1 MSTHRKKLFAIGD
14 FLAVVG
20 SDADFWLCKCRQHVY
35 EGKTQSFW
43 IQWLEKESSLNR
55 YPIDTTYGIPKRPQ
69 NVRVGML
76 HKLIGNRLLI
86 VRYKIRFP
94 TNFVIIEHGKL
105 LFVRTLGKNYN

>member
-1 MSTHRKKLFAIGD
+1 MSPHRKKLFTIGD

-69 NVRVGML
+69 NVRVGMRHRL
-76 HKLIGNRLLI
+76 TGNRHFPT
-86 VRYKIRFP
+86 RYKIRFP
-94 TNFVIIEHGKL
+94 INFVIIEHGKL
-105 LFVRTLGKNYN
+105 LFV

>member
-1 MSTHRKKLFAIGD
+1 MSSHRKKLFTIGD

-69 NVRVGML
+69 NVRVGMRN
-76 HKLIGNRLLI
+76 KLIGNRHLPT
-86 VRYKIRFP
+86 RYKIRFQI
-94 TNFVIIEHGKL
+94 TFVIIEHGKL
-105 LFVRTLGKNYN
+105 LFV

>member
-1 MSTHRKKLFAIGD
+1 MSSHRNKLFAIGD

-20 SDADFWLCKCRQHVY
+20 CEEDFWLCKCRQHVY

-76 HKLIGNRLLI
+76 HKLIGNHFPT
-86 VRYKIRFP
+86 RYKIRFQI
-94 TNFVIIEHGKL
+94 TFVIIEHGKL
-105 LFVRTLGKNYN
+105 LFV

>member
-1 MSTHRKKLFAIGD
+1 MSSHRKKLFTIGD

-69 NVRVGML
+69 NVRVGMR

-86 VRYKIRFP
+86 LSNIHFP
-94 TNFVIIEHGKL
+94 TRYTIQITFVIIEHGKL
-105 LFVRTLGKNYN
+105 LFV

>member
-1 MSTHRKKLFAIGD
+1 MSSHRKKLFTIGD

-69 NVRVGML
+69 NVRVGMR
-76 HKLIGNRLLI
+76 HKLIGNRLLFSHEI
-86 VRYKIRFP
+86 Q
-94 TNFVIIEHGKL
+94 N
-105 LFVRTLGKNYN
+105 